1 MDWMILPLKRY
12 ARFRGRARRREFW
25 MWVVFLVIAYAV
37 FVTLDLALGLGRG
50 SATRGTVNGTGFAAG
65 AQFSG
70 GILTGIFSL
79 ATFIPN
85 VAVQVRR
92 LHDTNHSGWWLLVPL
107 FAYLGGLAAI
117 FGGVFGGSPAF
128 AIAGG
133 VLIFVAG
140 ICGIVV
146 FVFFCL
152 DGTRGANR
160 FGADPKGA
168 DLHDVFS

>member
-1 MDWMILPLKRY
+1 
-12 ARFRGRARRREFW
+12 
-25 MWVVFLVIAYAV
+25 MWTVFLVLAYAV

-50 SATRGTVNGTGFAAG
+50 GVTRGTADGTGFAAG
-65 AQFSG
+65 ARFSG
-70 GILTGIFSL
+70 GILTGLFSL

-92 LHDTNHSGWWLLVPL
+92 LHDTNHSGWWLLVPIL
-107 FAYLGGLAAI
+107 TYLGGLAAI

-128 AIAGG
+128 AIVGG
-133 VLIFVAG
+133 VLVLITG

-146 FVFFCL
+146 FAFFCL
-152 DGTRGANR
+152 DGTRGMNR

-168 DLHDVFS
+168 DLQDVFS